1 MYGKIFIFIIVPFL
15 FFSCKS
21 PELHHNGTGNTDYR
35 ELQSEIR
42 DGEAGLV
49 ETSKDIESTG
59 QRIEERINDIEST
72 GQRIEERIND
82 IESTGGILE
91 QSIEESAGN
100 QQEIGDIL
108 QQIRRRKLP
117 ENQ

>member
-1 MYGKIFIFIIVPFL
+1 MYGKIFIFIFIIVPFL

-72 GQRIEERIND
+72 G
-82 IESTGGILE
+82 GILE
-91 QSIEESAGN
+91 QSIEESAGS
-100 QQEIGDIL
+100 QQEIGEIL
-108 QQIRRRKLP
+108 QRIRGRKLP

>member
-72 GQRIEERIND
+72 G
-82 IESTGGILE
+82 GILE
-91 QSIEESAGN
+91 QSIEESAGS
-100 QQEIGDIL
+100 QQEIGEIL
-108 QQIRRRKLP
+108 QRIRGRKLP

>member
-59 QRIEERINDIEST
+59 QRI
-72 GQRIEERIND
+72 GERIND

-100 QQEIGDIL
+100 QQEIGEIL

>member
-21 PELHHNGTGNTDYR
+21 PEFHHNGTGNTDYR

-72 GQRIEERIND
+72 G
-82 IESTGGILE
+82 GILE

-108 QQIRRRKLP
+108 QQIRRRKL
-117 ENQ
+117 Q

>member
-72 GQRIEERIND
+72 G
-82 IESTGGILE
+82 GILE
-91 QSIEESAGN
+91 QSIEESAGS
-100 QQEIGDIL
+100 QQEIGEIL
-108 QQIRRRKLP
+108 QQIRGRKLP

>member
-72 GQRIEERIND
+72 G
-82 IESTGGILE
+82 GILE

-108 QQIRRRKLP
+108 QQIRRRKL
-117 ENQ
+117 Q

>member
-59 QRIEERINDIEST
+59 
-72 GQRIEERIND
+72 
-82 IESTGGILE
+82 GILE
-91 QSIEESAGN
+91 QSIEESAGS
-100 QQEIGDIL
+100 QQEIGEIL
-108 QQIRRRKLP
+108 QRIRGRKLP

>member
-1 MYGKIFIFIIVPFL
+1 MYGKVFIFIIVPFL

-21 PELHHNGTGNTDYR
+21 PELYHNGAGNTDYR

-72 GQRIEERIND
+72 SGN
-82 IESTGGILE
+82 LE
-91 QSIEESAGN
+91 QSIEESAGS
-100 QQEIGDIL
+100 QQEIGDLL
-108 QQIRRRKLP
+108 QQIRGRKLP

>member
-72 GQRIEERIND
+72 G
-82 IESTGGILE
+82 GILE

-100 QQEIGDIL
+100 QQEIGEIL

>member
-21 PELHHNGTGNTDYR
+21 SELHHNGTGNTDYR

-72 GQRIEERIND
+72 G
-82 IESTGGILE
+82 GILE
-91 QSIEESAGN
+91 QSIEESAGS
-100 QQEIGDIL
+100 QQEIGEIL
-108 QQIRRRKLP
+108 QQIRGRKLP

>member
-72 GQRIEERIND
+72 GG
-82 IESTGGILE
+82 SLE
-91 QSIEESAGN
+91 QSIEESAGS
-100 QQEIGDIL
+100 QQEIGEIL
-108 QQIRRRKLP
+108 QRIRGRKLP

>member
-72 GQRIEERIND
+72 GG
-82 IESTGGILE
+82 SLE
-91 QSIEESAGN
+91 QSIEESAGS
-100 QQEIGDIL
+100 QQEIGEIL
-108 QQIRRRKLP
+108 QQIRGRKLP

>member
-59 QRIEERINDIEST
+59 QRI
-72 GQRIEERIND
+72 GERIND

-108 QQIRRRKLP
+108 QQIRRRKL
-117 ENQ
+117 Q

>member
-59 QRIEERINDIEST
+59 QRI
-72 GQRIEERIND
+72 GERIND
-82 IESTGGILE
+82 IESTGGSLE
-91 QSIEESAGN
+91 QSIEESAGS
-100 QQEIGDIL
+100 QQEIGEIL
-108 QQIRRRKLP
+108 QQIRGRKLP
-117 ENQ
+117 